1 MDLFNLTAPSATLT
15 GAEVMPRVKEEPMAG
30 GNGNPRLQAPHPG
43 SKPSPLSLAPRE
55 GASMEMLAN
64 AKQQCHP
71 KAVLG
76 KGILVLWEPGLGH
89 VTTTV
94 LGLGHFCR
102 GGSVLPG
109 VGRVK
114 GWETKSCGTLGTH
127 SHTQSHTARL
137 CIPNDF
143 SHHLSPLGSH
153 ICAAMVTESLKGFKS
168 PSEQWRIS
176 G

>member
-1 MDLFNLTAPSATLT
+1 MLLLVFPAFRSRGPQNMDLFNLTAPSVSLT

-55 GASMEMLAN
+55 GASMDMLAN

-89 VTTTV
+89 VTTAV

-114 GWETKSCGTLGTH
+114 GWETKSCGTVGTH
-127 SHTQSHTARL
+127 SHTQPGSA
-137 CIPNDF
+137 
-143 SHHLSPLGSH
+143 SPMIFH
-153 ICAAMVTESLKGFKS
+153 ITCL
-168 PSEQWRIS
+168 PSVLTSVLLWLPRA
-176 G
+176 